1 VGERALVTVQQLVV
15 RALQEPAPLR
25 PTCDVA
31 MEMVALVTPSARGMT
46 PTERVE
52 VYRDQYWIRHLHNL
66 AEDYPTLTWSVGGA
80 VEFEALGREYLRAHP
95 PVTWNL
101 QRLGE
106 RVPAFV
112 AAHARWA
119 GHALSRD
126 AARIDWA
133 FMEVFDAADAPSL
146 DPRVLASA
154 PEDAWPG
161 ARLGFPP
168 ALRILALAYPLHEVR
183 DALKRGESP
192 EQPTPGDTRLVVWR
206 DAACFLHAVSIE
218 AGAFD
223 LLLALRDGAP
233 LGEACETA
241 ARTTGLGLDAMGSRL
256 GGWFQDWT
264 QRGWVSSVR
273 FGS

>member
-1 VGERALVTVQQLVV
+1 VGERALATVQELVV
-15 RALQEPAPLR
+15 RALQEPAPLH
-25 PTCDVA
+25 PTSEVA
-31 MEMVALVTPSARGMT
+31 REAATLVAPSARGMT
-46 PTERVE
+46 PTERIE

-80 VEFEALGREYLRAHP
+80 VEFEALAREYLRAHP

-106 RVPAFV
+106 NVPAFV
-112 AAHARWA
+112 AAHSRWRD
-119 GHALSRD
+119 HTLSRD
-126 AARIDWA
+126 AARLDWA
-133 FMEVFDAADAPSL
+133 FMEVFDAPDAPSL

-161 ARLGFPP
+161 ARLAFPP
-168 ALRILALAYPLHEVR
+168 ALRLLSLAYPLHEVR
-183 DALKRGESP
+183 EPLKRGQSP
-192 EQPTPGDTRLVVWR
+192 QQPTAADTRLVVWR
-206 DAACFLHAVSIE
+206 DAACFPRALSIE

-233 LGEACETA
+233 LGDACEMA
-241 ARTTGLGLDAMGSRL
+241 ARTTGLGLDAMGARL